1 MVTYKDARGKEIRD
15 ADGNVVCGLRITQKK
30 TGYSLFFPAAG
41 YGSGTA
47 RGKDG
52 AYWSSSTFSIDPTSV
67 YYLAFDSGRL
77 TANVLQMRSSGLPI
91 RPVYAE

>member
-52 AYWSSSTFSIDPTSV
+52 AYWSSSTYTDASV

-77 TANVLQMRSSGLPI
+77 AADVLQMRSSGLPI